1 MIKINKKIY
10 AFIPAKNNSKRL
22 KKKNFLKLNKKKNY
36 QRVIELCKKSRLFDN
51 IILSSND
58 KECENFSKKN
68 NILFDKRPISLI
80 KKKSTVANVTNHLIK
95 KFNLNDTDIF
105 CVIYPTAILLSL
117 KTLKKSFN
125 IFRKSRHNIL
135 MGVSQYNYSP
145 LKALNYDNFS
155 KNYYALFKNRV
166 MDQTDKNYYFSNGT
180 FYWGK
185 VLTFKKEKS
194 FYSKRLGIYEVPQN
208 EVADIDTI
216 IDWKLLKRKYEISK
230 NR

>member
-1 MIKINKKIY
+1 
-10 AFIPAKNNSKRL
+10 
-22 KKKNFLKLNKKKNY
+22 
-36 QRVIELCKKSRLFDN
+36 
-51 IILSSND
+51 
-58 KECENFSKKN
+58 
-68 NILFDKRPISLI
+68 
-80 KKKSTVANVTNHLIK
+80 
-95 KFNLNDTDIF
+95 
-105 CVIYPTAILLSL
+105 
-117 KTLKKSFN
+117 
-125 IFRKSRHNIL
+125 